1 MGIKNDY
8 IIPESIQNL
17 INGKPYEVD
26 DIGKSDSKILIFDDM
41 VLKIQKCRA
50 ANDSSVEMMRWL
62 EGKIPAPKVICY
74 ETDGRYQY
82 LLMTRVKGMMS
93 CDKYYMEH
101 PKELFKLLAKALYM
115 LWSVDI
121 SDCPGIRD
129 LDADLKEA
137 KFRVEN
143 NLVDISDAE
152 PTTFG
157 ENGTFKNPEEL
168 YQWLVDNQPDFEPV
182 LSHGDF
188 CLPNILFE
196 NEEVSGFIDVGD
208 AGVGDKWKDIA
219 LCYRS
224 LKHNSD
230 GTFGGVAYPDF
241 KPEELFEV
249 LGIEPNWEKIN
260 YFILLDELF

>member
-1 MGIKNDY
+1 MNDY
-8 IIPESIQNL
+8 IIPEKIQK
-17 INGKPYEVD
+17 IIEGKSFEVD
-26 DIGKSDSKILIFDDM
+26 DIGKSDSRIMIFDDM
-41 VLKIQKCRA
+41 VLKIQKCCTTS
-50 ANDSSVEMMRWL
+50 DSSVEMMRWL

-74 ETDGRYQY
+74 ETDGEYQY
-82 LLMTRVKGMMS
+82 LLMTRVKGMMA
-93 CDKYYMEH
+93 CDEYFMEH
-101 PKELFKLLAKALYM
+101 PKELFKLLTEALHM

-121 SDCPGIRD
+121 SGCPSIRD

-137 KFRVEN
+137 KFRIEN
-143 NLVDISDAE
+143 NLVDVSDAE

-157 ENGTFKNPEEL
+157 EGGMFENPEEL

-196 NEEVSGFIDVGD
+196 NGKISGFIDVGD

-230 GTFGGVAYPDF
+230 GTFGGVIYPDF
-241 KPEELFEV
+241 NPEGLFEE
-249 LGIEPNWEKIN
+249 LGIEPNWDKIN
-260 YFILLDELF
+260 YYILLDELF